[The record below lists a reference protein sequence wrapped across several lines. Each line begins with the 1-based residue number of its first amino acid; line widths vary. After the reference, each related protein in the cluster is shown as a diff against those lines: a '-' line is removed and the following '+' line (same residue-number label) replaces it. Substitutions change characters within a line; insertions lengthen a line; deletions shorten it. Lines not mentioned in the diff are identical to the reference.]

1 MLIDEKLTSE
11 VIGAAIEVHRY
22 WGPGL
27 YEDIYERS
35 LCEELK
41 QRNIPFENQLSIPL
55 LYKDI
60 RVGDDLRLDLLVKRQ
75 VVVELKT
82 VTELLPVH
90 EAQILTYMRLTKCR
104 IGLLLNF
111 NVATMKMGIR
121 RFILSPRS

>member
-1 MLIDEKLTSE
+1 MLIDEKLTSL

-27 YEDIYERS
+27 YEEIYERS

-41 QRNIPFENQLSIPL
+41 QRNIQFENQLSIPL

-60 RVGDDLRLDLLVKRQ
+60 RVGEDLRLDLLIKRQ
-75 VVVELKT
+75 VVVEIKA

-90 EAQILTYMRLTKCR
+90 ESQVLTYMRLTKCHL
-104 IGLLLNF
+104 GLLLNF
-111 NVATMKMGIR
+111 NVATMKQGIR
-121 RFILSPRS
+121 RFILPPRL

>member
-1 MLIDEKLTSE
+1 MLIDEELTSL

-27 YEDIYERS
+27 YEEIYERS

-41 QRNIPFENQLSIPL
+41 QRNIQFENQLSIPL

-60 RVGDDLRLDLLVKRQ
+60 RVGEDLRLDLLIKRQ
-75 VVVELKT
+75 VVVEIKA

-90 EAQILTYMRLTKCR
+90 ESQVLTYMRLTKCHL
-104 IGLLLNF
+104 GLLLNF
-111 NVATMKMGIR
+111 NVATMKQGIR
-121 RFILSPRS
+121 RFILPPRS